1 MIGRIILKFL
11 TKRSVSMKGGPIVSE
26 RKKTI
31 PSLVKDPKLIEKRR
45 DQIIEAAVDLFIHK
59 GFYKTTTREIARA
72 SGFSIGTLYEY
83 IESKEDVLYLVCDA
97 IHAEVENRLR
107 EAINFNGSGMKILRL
122 ALRSF
127 FRVMDQMSDR
137 VLLIYQEAKS
147 LPKETLRYVLGRE
160 EAISGIF
167 EEILRKGIDDNSI
180 HIDEKHVKLMADNIM
195 VLGEMWV
202 FRRWALHKHYSL
214 DEFIEKQTALLLGE
228 MSSEK

>member
-1 MIGRIILKFL
+1 M
-11 TKRSVSMKGGPIVSE
+11 TE
-26 RKKTI
+26 KKKLI

-59 GFYKTTTREIARA
+59 GFHKTTTREIARA

-97 IHAEVENRLR
+97 IHAEVESRLR
-107 EAINFNGSGMKILRL
+107 EAITFKGTGLTILKM

-137 VLLIYQEAKS
+137 VMLIYQETKS
-147 LPKETLRYVLGRE
+147 LPSETLRYVLGRE
-160 EAISGIF
+160 EAITVIF
-167 EEILRKGIDDNSI
+167 EEILQKGIADGSI
-180 HIDEKHVKLMADNIM
+180 SIDEKNVKLMAHNIM

-202 FRRWALHKHYSL
+202 FRRWTLKKIYTL
-214 DEFIEKQTALLLGE
+214 EEYINMQTTLLLRE
-228 MSSEK
+228 VSAE

>member
-1 MIGRIILKFL
+1 M
-11 TKRSVSMKGGPIVSE
+11 SE
-26 RKKTI
+26 RRKTI

-97 IHAEVENRLR
+97 IHDEVEKRLR
-107 EAINFNGSGMKILRL
+107 EAITFNGPGSKVLEL

-127 FRVMDQMSDR
+127 FKVMDEMNDR
-137 VLLIYQEAKS
+137 VLLIYQETKS
-147 LPKETLRYVLGRE
+147 LPKEALRYVLQRE
-160 EAISGIF
+160 EEISQIF
-167 EEILRKGIDDNSI
+167 ESILRKGIEDGSLQ
-180 HIDEKHVKLMADNIM
+180 IDEKHVKLMAHNIM

-202 FRRWALHKHYSL
+202 FRRWTLHKDYTL
-214 DEFIEKQTALLLGE
+214 EEFADKQTTLLLRELGV
-228 MSSEK
+228 K

>member
-1 MIGRIILKFL
+1 M
-11 TKRSVSMKGGPIVSE
+11 SE
-26 RKKTI
+26 RKKAI

-45 DQIIEAAVDLFIHK
+45 EQIIEAAVDLFIHK
-59 GFYKTTTREIARA
+59 GFHKTTTREIARA

-107 EAINFNGSGMKILRL
+107 EAITYQGTGLKILKM

-137 VLLIYQEAKS
+137 VLLIYQETKS
-147 LPKETLRYVLGRE
+147 LPGDTMRYVLRRE
-160 EAISGIF
+160 EEIAEIF
-167 EEILRKGIDDNSI
+167 EEILRKGIADGSI
-180 HIDEKHVKLMADNIM
+180 SIDEKHVKLMAHNIM

-202 FRRWALHKHYSL
+202 FRRWTLKKDYTL
-214 DEFIEKQTALLLGE
+214 EEYTEKQTALLLRDI
-228 MSSEK
+228 SVQSTR